1 MSYQREFGYIV
12 NAVYRK
18 GYLKNALAFSGSL
31 QMDALYYLAAD
42 CEAAEAAL
50 AEEAA
55 AGAGVDAVAAT
66 GLTAPFG
73 WDLPHT

>member
-1 MSYQREFGYIV
+1 MPWLFQV
-12 NAVYRK
+12 
-18 GYLKNALAFSGSL
+18 AFKWT
-31 QMDALYYLAAD
+31 LYYLAAG

-55 AGAGVDAVAAT
+55 AGAGADAVAAT

>member
-1 MSYQREFGYIV
+1 
-12 NAVYRK
+12 
-18 GYLKNALAFSGSL
+18 
-31 QMDALYYLAAD
+31 MDALYYLAAG

-55 AGAGVDAVAAT
+55 AGAGADAVAAT